1 MKVDRG
7 RLTVKQLL
15 AKVFEIDVEVVASPL
30 LGLGIVPE
38 GRLRAVA
45 RSGLDALV
53 ISSQEY
59 RTVSETL
66 RNSLESKYLD
76 YLLLDKWGKPLAIVE
91 AKRTCIDP
99 LIAAPTQVSQYADD
113 IKAQTGQD
121 VFIYLSNGYETWFW
135 NRPHHPQRQIK
146 RFHTRENLEKMKW
159 QNQHKRSLLDY
170 KINTDILDRDKC
182 VECALRV
189 LEHFE
194 KGHRKAL
201 VVMATGTGK
210 TRVAMSIIDVLMK
223 ASWVKRAL
231 FMADRRALRDQASN
245 KGFKQFFPHE
255 AKSKVL
261 SGSVDKDARLYT
273 TTIQTMQEC
282 YQDFSPGFFDLIISD
297 EAHRSIFNK
306 WKDIFTYF
314 DSLQVGLTATPA
326 GFIERDSFRFFECD
340 EKTPTALYD
349 YEDAVKD
356 RILCD
361 FRSHVMSSQAHFQI
375 EGLTKDDLIHNEL
388 MAILDEQNVNPEDID
403 FEGTDFE
410 KKFVTLGTNEALVK
424 EFFEFCI
431 MDESGTLPAKTIFFA
446 ISKKHAK
453 RLFEAVNK
461 LYPGHGGR
469 LARIITSEDSRS
481 QDSIKEFT
489 DNSFPRIAISV
500 DMLDTGIDVPEVCN
514 LVFAKPVFSYI
525 KFWQMIGRGTRSNN
539 TCTHHEWLPDGK
551 KEYFKIFDFWN
562 NFEFFEMKP
571 EGDKQKTSEAITNRI
586 FRTRLSQLKYFMDR
600 GEMGK
605 VEELKEK
612 ILADIKSL
620 PMDNI
625 GIQDNLKE
633 MEKALSPKLWESYAI
648 DPIDFLHKKIAPLM
662 RYKPDVNLSEA
673 FFTSKVE
680 RLAVALLQGKE
691 EITDKLKKDIASDLE
706 CLPTNLSIIQK
717 KEDLLDKVKSKSFW
731 EDVGY
736 EDTQMLVREF
746 AELMRYKKPEPQN
759 PIIIDI
765 DDFIQKREYPT
776 FGINGKQVHVEE
788 FREKIEKRIKD
799 MAEEHPTILKI
810 LNDEVISEE
819 DIEALEETLI
829 SDGLTLNEDVLKKFY
844 TGTFVNFIKEIFGL
858 YKEQTP
864 EEKIDEAFNTHLIEN
879 NKQYNADQFNFIR
892 TIKSVFMKTKHI
904 EFSDLFEPPFTN
916 FGINAPIP
924 LFQKEE
930 LGGWMD
936 FFGRLEGEVFVI

>member
-1 MKVDRG
+1 MLDLSEFQTRKQKIDVFLKKSGWHIEDKTKV
-7 RLTVKQLL
+7 LV
-15 AKVFEIDVEVVASPL
+15 EIDTKQSDF
-30 LGLGIVPE
+30 IT
-38 GRLRAVA
+38 
-45 RSGLDALV
+45 
-53 ISSQEY
+53 QEY

-66 RNSLESKYLD
+66 RNSLESRYLD
-76 YLLLDKWGKPLAIVE
+76 YLLLDKWGKPLAIIE
-91 AKRTCIDP
+91 AKRTCKDP
-99 LIAAPTQVSQYADD
+99 LTTAITQASQYADD
-113 IKAQTGQD
+113 IKAQTGED
-121 VFIYLSNGYETWFW
+121 VFIYLSNGYEIWFW
-135 NRPHHPQRQIK
+135 NRPFQPQRQVK

-159 QNQHKRSLLDY
+159 QNQHKRSLLDFE
-170 KINTDILDRDKC
+170 INSEIIDREKSI
-182 VECALRV
+182 ECAKRV

-210 TRVAMSIIDVLMK
+210 TRVAMAIIDVLMK

-231 FMADRRALRDQASN
+231 FIADRKALRDQANN

-261 SGSVDKDARLYT
+261 SGSVETDARLYV

-297 EAHRSIFNK
+297 ESHRSIFNK
-306 WKDIFTYF
+306 WRDIFTYF
-314 DSLQVGLTATPA
+314 DSLQIGLTATPA
-326 GFIERDSFRFFECD
+326 DFIERDSFRFFECD
-340 EKTPTALYD
+340 GKTAIALYNYD
-349 YEDAVKD
+349 EAIKD
-356 RILCD
+356 GILCD

-375 EGLTKDDLIHNEL
+375 EGLTKDDLTHNEL
-388 MAILDEQNVNPEDID
+388 MRLLTEQNINPEEIN

-424 EFFEFCI
+424 EFFDFCI
-431 MDESGTLPAKTIFFA
+431 RDELGTLPAKTIFFA

-453 RLFEAVNK
+453 RLFEAINK
-461 LYPGHGGR
+461 LYPQHGGR
-469 LARIITSEDSRS
+469 LARIITSDESRS
-481 QDSIKEFT
+481 QEVIRAFGE
-489 DNSFPRIAISV
+489 DNYPRIAISV

-525 KFWQMIGRGTRSNN
+525 KFWQMIGRGTRSNK
-539 TCTHHEWLPDGK
+539 TCKHHEWLPDGK

-571 EGDKQKTSEAITNRI
+571 EGDKQGTSEAITNRI
-586 FRTRLSQLKYFMDR
+586 FRTRLTQLKYFMDR
-600 GEMGK
+600 GEADK
-605 VEELKEK
+605 AEELKKK
-612 ILADIKSL
+612 ILGDIKSL
-620 PMDNI
+620 PMDSL
-625 GIQDNLKE
+625 GIQENLRE
-633 MEKALSPKLWESYAI
+633 MEKALSPKLWDSYAI

-662 RYKPDVNLSEA
+662 KYKPDVNLSEA

-680 RLAVALLQGKE
+680 RLAVAILKGKE
-691 EITDKLKKDIASDLE
+691 ETSERLKKDIANDLE
-706 CLPTNLSIIQK
+706 CLPTNLTIIQK
-717 KEDLLDKVKSKSFW
+717 KGDLLDRVKSKSFW
-731 EDVGY
+731 EDVSY
-736 EDTQMLVREF
+736 EDTQMLVNEF
-746 AELMRYKKPEPQN
+746 AELMHYKKSEPQS

-765 DDFIQKREYPT
+765 DDIIEKREFIT
-776 FGINGKQVHVEE
+776 FGVEGKQEHVKE
-788 FREKIEKRIKD
+788 FREKIEARIKE
-799 MAEEHPTILKI
+799 MANEHPTILKI
-810 LNDEVISEE
+810 LNDEVITEE
-819 DIEALEETLI
+819 DIEELEETLN
-829 SDGLTLNEDVLKKFY
+829 SDDLTLNDDVLKQFY

-864 EEKIDEAFNTHLIEN
+864 EEKMDEAFNTHLVEN

-892 TIKSVFMKTKHI
+892 TIKSVFMKKRHI

-936 FFGRLEGEVFVI
+936 FFGELESEVFVL